1 MSKSRMTAA
10 PGAAS
15 QQGRAKKLL
24 GRAGAARGGD
34 RTTARRTGA
43 NDTPVGK
50 AGFNGAA
57 VRKPESF
64 VFEGY
69 RASSSQGNSGVK
81 LGRAGGGK
89 KKGRPTDRS
98 AKRGA
103 AWKTKGK
110 EGKGRAAK

>member
-1 MSKSRMTAA
+1 MSKSRKTAP

-15 QQGRAKKLL
+15 QAGRAKKLL

-34 RTTARRTGA
+34 RTARRTGA

-50 AGFNGAA
+50 PGVNGAA
-57 VRKPESF
+57 IRKPESF
-64 VFEGY
+64 VFEGH
-69 RASSSQGNSGVK
+69 RASSKQGNTGVK
-81 LGRAGGGK
+81 LGRSGGGK

-110 EGKGRAAK
+110 EGKGGAK